1 MNDITISKEEA
12 IGRLLG
18 QVEEKVGRKMKTPRD
33 FDFLAEQIFE
43 TMHKSISVSTLKR
56 VWGYVPANGITREST
71 LDLLAQFAG
80 YASFSQ
86 FCQQTIET
94 PAPEESLPID
104 GGALGRL
111 KSLPPWGRLGGGL
124 LFAIA
129 LLLLIVVF
137 KPFGTADR
145 PVLKCGQTFASY
157 DEFHSLFNIKAT
169 ELLFFQP
176 VPECSVAY
184 VWAPQYNH
192 PTYHNEGNPDSLM
205 PTIAEYLSLK
215 PLDDSPESRKLLLE
229 ENRKC
234 YLTAIRNNQVRLVFM
249 KNLPGDTCFT
259 FTGVYR
265 VSQVLSDTT
274 KVVWV
279 RVRSECN
286 LNDLENLARLRN

>member
-1 MNDITISKEEA
+1 MTTQEEA
-12 IGRLLG
+12 ISRLLG
-18 QVEEKVGRKMKTPRD
+18 RVEEKVGRKMKTPRD

-80 YASFSQ
+80 FTSFSQ
-86 FCQQTIET
+86 FCQHTIEST
-94 PAPEESLPID
+94 AAEESLPS
-104 GGALGRL
+104 GRF
-111 KSLPPWGRLGGGL
+111 GGGSLWKYGWGFL
-124 LFAIA
+124 LAIA

-137 KPFGTADR
+137 KPFGTSDR

-157 DEFHSLFNIKAT
+157 EEFLSLFNIKST
-169 ELLFFQP
+169 DCQYYQP

-192 PTYHNEGNPDSLM
+192 PTYHNQGNPDSLM
-205 PTIAEYLSLK
+205 PTITEFLSFNSLK
-215 PLDDSPESRKLLLE
+215 DSLESQKLQME
-229 ENRKC
+229 KQKEF
-234 YLTAIRNNQVRLVFM
+234 YTTAIRNNQVRLVFM

-259 FTGVYR
+259 FTGVYH
-265 VSQVLSDTT
+265 VSFPLSDTT

-279 RVRSECN
+279 RVSRECN
-286 LNDLENLARLRN
+286 LNDLENLVRLRN

>member
-1 MNDITISKEEA
+1 MKTQDAAVTLLLEKIEEQ
-12 IGRLLG
+12 L
-18 QVEEKVGRKMKTPRD
+18 GRKMMTPKD
-33 FDFLAEQIFE
+33 FDFLAVQVFE
-43 TMHKSISVSTLKR
+43 KTRQSISVSTLKR
-56 VWGYVPANGITREST
+56 VWGYVSSKGSASETT
-71 LDLLAQFAG
+71 LDLLSNFAG
-80 YASFSQ
+80 YASFFQ
-86 FCQQTIET
+86 FCQQTIESS
-94 PAPEESLPID
+94 ESEDKESFPLWR
-104 GGALGRL
+104 LGRG
-111 KSLPPWGRLGGGL
+111 SLWMLGGGL
-124 LFAIA
+124 LFA
-129 LLLLIVVF
+129 LFLFLVF
-137 KPFGTADR
+137 KPFGTSDR

-157 DEFHSLFNIKAT
+157 EEFHSLFNIKAT

-279 RVRSECN
+279 RVLSECN

>member
-80 YASFSQ
+80 FASFSQ
-86 FCQQTIET
+86 FCQQTTKT
-94 PAPEESLPID
+94 PAAEESLPID

-111 KSLPPWGRLGGGL
+111 KSLPLWGRLGGGF

-137 KPFGTADR
+137 KPFGTSDR
-145 PVLKCGQTFASY
+145 PVLKCGQTFATY
-157 DEFHSLFNIKAT
+157 EEFHSLFNIKAT

-215 PLDDSPESRKLLLE
+215 HPDDNPQSRQLIIE
-229 ENRKC
+229 ENRKA
-234 YLTAIRNNQVRLVFM
+234 YATAIRANQVRVVFM

-259 FTGVYR
+259 FTGIYR
-265 VSQVLSDTT
+265 VSISLSDTT
-274 KVVWV
+274 RIVWT
-279 RVRSECN
+279 RMSSECD
-286 LNDLENLARLRN
+286 LNDLENLARYRN

>member
-1 MNDITISKEEA
+1 MNDFTISKEEA

-80 YASFSQ
+80 FASFSQ
-86 FCQQTIET
+86 FCQQTTKT

-111 KSLPPWGRLGGGL
+111 KRLPQRGRLGGGL

-137 KPFGTADR
+137 KPFGTSDR
-145 PVLKCGQTFASY
+145 PVLKCGQTFATY
-157 DEFHSLFNIKAT
+157 EEFHSLFNIKAT

-286 LNDLENLARLRN
+286 LNDLENLVRLRN

>member
-1 MNDITISKEEA
+1 MNDITISQEEA

-18 QVEEKVGRKMKTPRD
+18 RVEEKVGRKMKTPRD

-80 YASFSQ
+80 FASFSQ

-94 PAPEESLPID
+94 PAPEEDLPSGRFGGGSLWKY
-104 GGALGRL
+104 GR
-111 KSLPPWGRLGGGL
+111 GL

-137 KPFGTADR
+137 KPFGTSDR

-157 DEFHSLFNIKAT
+157 EEFLSLFNIKASDCQYY
-169 ELLFFQP
+169 QP

-192 PTYHNEGNPDSLM
+192 PTYHNQGNPDSLM
-205 PTIAEYLSLK
+205 PTITEFLSFNSLQ
-215 PLDDSPESRKLLLE
+215 DSLESQKLQME
-229 ENRKC
+229 KQKEF
-234 YLTAIRNNQVRLVFM
+234 YTTAIRNNQVRLVFM

-259 FTGVYR
+259 FTGVYH
-265 VSQVLSDTT
+265 VSFPLSDTT
-274 KVVWV
+274 KVVWA
-279 RVRSECN
+279 RVSRECN
-286 LNDLENLARLRN
+286 LNDLENLVRLRN

>member
-80 YASFSQ
+80 FASFSQ
-86 FCQQTIET
+86 FCQQTTKT

-111 KSLPPWGRLGGGL
+111 KRLPLWGRLGGGL

-145 PVLKCGQTFASY
+145 PVLKCGQTFATY
-157 DEFHSLFNIKAT
+157 EEFHSLFNIKAT

-286 LNDLENLARLRN
+286 LNDLENLVRLRN

>member
-1 MNDITISKEEA
+1 MTTQEEA
-12 IGRLLG
+12 ICRLLG
-18 QVEEKVGRKMKTPRD
+18 RVEEKVGRKMKTPRD

-80 YASFSQ
+80 FASFSQ
-86 FCQQTIET
+86 FCQQTTKT
-94 PAPEESLPID
+94 PAPEKSLPID

-111 KSLPPWGRLGGGL
+111 KRLPLWGRLGGGL

-137 KPFGTADR
+137 KPFGTSDR
-145 PVLKCGQTFASY
+145 PVLKCGQTFATY
-157 DEFHSLFNIKAT
+157 EEFHSLFNIKAT

-215 PLDDSPESRKLLLE
+215 HPDDNPQSRQLIIE
-229 ENRKC
+229 ENRKA
-234 YLTAIRNNQVRLVFM
+234 YATAIRANQVRVVFM

-259 FTGVYR
+259 FTGIYR
-265 VSQVLSDTT
+265 VSISLSDTT
-274 KVVWV
+274 RIVWT
-279 RVRSECN
+279 RMSSECD
-286 LNDLENLARLRN
+286 LNDLENLARYRN

>member
-1 MNDITISKEEA
+1 MKTQDAAVTLLLEKIEEQ
-12 IGRLLG
+12 L
-18 QVEEKVGRKMKTPRD
+18 GRKMMTPKD
-33 FDFLAEQIFE
+33 FDFLAVQVFE
-43 TMHKSISVSTLKR
+43 KTRQSISVSTLKR
-56 VWGYVPANGITREST
+56 VWGYVSSKGAASETT
-71 LDLLAQFAG
+71 LDLLSNFAG
-80 YASFSQ
+80 YDSFFQ

-94 PAPEESLPID
+94 PAPEESLPSGRF
-104 GGALGRL
+104 GGGSSGRFGES
-111 KSLPPWGRLGGGL
+111 SLWMLGGGFL
-124 LFAIA
+124 IAIA
-129 LLLLIVVF
+129 LFLLILF
-137 KPFGTADR
+137 KPHGTSDR

-157 DEFHSLFNIKAT
+157 EEFLKLFNIKAS
-169 ELLFFQP
+169 ELLYFQS

-192 PTYHNEGNPDSLM
+192 PAYHNEGNPDSLM

-279 RVRSECN
+279 RVLSECN
-286 LNDLENLARLRN
+286 LNDLENLARFRN

>member
-1 MNDITISKEEA
+1 MKTQDAAVTLLLEKIEEQ
-12 IGRLLG
+12 L
-18 QVEEKVGRKMKTPRD
+18 GRKMMTPKD
-33 FDFLAEQIFE
+33 FDFLAVQVFE
-43 TMHKSISVSTLKR
+43 KTRQSISVSTLKR
-56 VWGYVPANGITREST
+56 VWGYVCSKGAASETT
-71 LDLLAQFAG
+71 LDLLSNFAG
-80 YASFSQ
+80 YASFFQ
-86 FCQQTIET
+86 FCQQTIESS
-94 PAPEESLPID
+94 ESEDKESFPLWR
-104 GGALGRL
+104 LGRG
-111 KSLPPWGRLGGGL
+111 SLWMLGGGL
-124 LFAIA
+124 LFA
-129 LLLLIVVF
+129 LFLFLVF
-137 KPFGTADR
+137 KPFGTSDR

-157 DEFHSLFNIKAT
+157 EEFHSLFNIKAT

-234 YLTAIRNNQVRLVFM
+234 YITAIRNNQVRLVFM

-279 RVRSECN
+279 RVLSECN

>member
-1 MNDITISKEEA
+1 MTTQEEA

-18 QVEEKVGRKMKTPRD
+18 RVEEKVGRKMKTPRD

-80 YASFSQ
+80 FASFSQ

-94 PAPEESLPID
+94 PAPEEDLPSGRFGEGSLW
-104 GGALGRL
+104 RF
-111 KSLPPWGRLGGGL
+111 GGGSLWKYGWGL
-124 LFAIA
+124 LLAIA

-137 KPFGTADR
+137 KPFGTSDR

-157 DEFHSLFNIKAT
+157 EEFLSLFNIKAT
-169 ELLFFQP
+169 DCQYYQP

-192 PTYHNEGNPDSLM
+192 PTYHNQGNPDSLM
-205 PTIAEYLSLK
+205 PTITEFLSFNSLQ
-215 PLDDSPESRKLLLE
+215 DSLESQKLQME
-229 ENRKC
+229 KQKEF
-234 YLTAIRNNQVRLVFM
+234 YTTAIRNNQVRLVFM

-259 FTGVYR
+259 FTGVYH
-265 VSQVLSDTT
+265 VFFPLSDTA

-279 RVRSECN
+279 RVSRECN
-286 LNDLENLARLRN
+286 LNDLENLVRLRN

>member
-1 MNDITISKEEA
+1 MKTQDAAVTLLLEKIEEQ
-12 IGRLLG
+12 L
-18 QVEEKVGRKMKTPRD
+18 GRKMMTPKD
-33 FDFLAEQIFE
+33 FDFLAMQVFE
-43 TMHKSISVSTLKR
+43 KTRQSISVSTLKR
-56 VWGYVPANGITREST
+56 VWGYVSSKGAASETT
-71 LDLLAQFAG
+71 LDLLSNFAG
-80 YASFSQ
+80 YASFFQ

-94 PAPEESLPID
+94 PATEESLPS
-104 GGALGRL
+104 GRFGES
-111 KSLPPWGRLGGGL
+111 SLWMLGGGFL
-124 LFAIA
+124 IAIA
-129 LLLLIVVF
+129 LFLLILF
-137 KPFGTADR
+137 KPHGTSDR

-157 DEFHSLFNIKAT
+157 EEFLSLFNIKAS
-169 ELLFFQP
+169 ELLYFQS

-192 PTYHNEGNPDSLM
+192 PAYHNEGNPDSLM

-279 RVRSECN
+279 RVLSECN
-286 LNDLENLARLRN
+286 LNDLENLARFRN

>member
-1 MNDITISKEEA
+1 MNTQDAAVTLLLEKIEEQ
-12 IGRLLG
+12 L
-18 QVEEKVGRKMKTPRD
+18 GRKMMTPKD
-33 FDFLAEQIFE
+33 FDFLAVQVFE
-43 TMHKSISVSTLKR
+43 KTRQSISVSTLKR
-56 VWGYVPANGITREST
+56 VWGYVSSKGSVSETT
-71 LDLLAQFAG
+71 LDLLSNFAG
-80 YASFSQ
+80 YASFFQ
-86 FCQQTIET
+86 FCQQTIESS
-94 PAPEESLPID
+94 ESEDKESFPLWR
-104 GGALGRL
+104 LGRG
-111 KSLPPWGRLGGGL
+111 SLWMLGGGL
-124 LFAIA
+124 LFA
-129 LLLLIVVF
+129 LFLFLVF
-137 KPFGTADR
+137 KPFGTSDR

-157 DEFHSLFNIKAT
+157 EEFHSLFNIKAT

-279 RVRSECN
+279 RVLSECN

>member
-1 MNDITISKEEA
+1 MTTQEEA

-18 QVEEKVGRKMKTPRD
+18 RVEEKVGRKMKTPRD

-80 YASFSQ
+80 FASFSQ
-86 FCQQTIET
+86 FYQQTTKT

-111 KSLPPWGRLGGGL
+111 KRLPLWGRLGGGL

-286 LNDLENLARLRN
+286 LNDLENLVRLRN

>member
-1 MNDITISKEEA
+1 MTTQEEA

-18 QVEEKVGRKMKTPRD
+18 RVEEKVGRKMKTPRD

-80 YASFSQ
+80 FASFSQ
-86 FCQQTIET
+86 FCQQTTKT

-111 KSLPPWGRLGGGL
+111 KRLPLWGRLGGGFL
-124 LFAIA
+124 LAIA

-137 KPFGTADR
+137 KPFGTSDR
-145 PVLKCGQTFASY
+145 PVLKCGQTFATY
-157 DEFHSLFNIKAT
+157 EEFHSLFNIKAT

-286 LNDLENLARLRN
+286 LNDLENLVRLRN

>member
-1 MNDITISKEEA
+1 MNDVKTQDAAVTLLLEKIEEQ
-12 IGRLLG
+12 L
-18 QVEEKVGRKMKTPRD
+18 GRKMMTPKD
-33 FDFLAEQIFE
+33 FDFLAVQVFE
-43 TMHKSISVSTLKR
+43 KTRQSISVSTLKR
-56 VWGYVPANGITREST
+56 IWGYVSSKGAASETT
-71 LDLLAQFAG
+71 LDILSKFAG
-80 YASFSQ
+80 YDSFFQ
-86 FCQQTIET
+86 FCKQTIET
-94 PAPEESLPID
+94 SESADKESLPLWRF
-104 GGALGRL
+104 GGG
-111 KSLPPWGRLGGGL
+111 SLWRLGGGF
-124 LFAIA
+124 LFA
-129 LLLLIVVF
+129 LFLFLVF
-137 KPFGTADR
+137 KPFGTSDR

-157 DEFHSLFNIKAT
+157 EEFHSLFNIKAT

-274 KVVWV
+274 KVVWA
-279 RVRSECN
+279 RVLSECN
-286 LNDLENLARLRN
+286 LNDLENLVRLRN

>member
-1 MNDITISKEEA
+1 MNTQDAAVTLLLEKIEEQ
-12 IGRLLG
+12 L
-18 QVEEKVGRKMKTPRD
+18 GRKMMTPKD
-33 FDFLAEQIFE
+33 FDFLAVQVFE
-43 TMHKSISVSTLKR
+43 KTRQSISVSTLKR
-56 VWGYVPANGITREST
+56 VWGYVSSKGAASETT
-71 LDLLAQFAG
+71 LDLLSNFAG
-80 YASFSQ
+80 YDSFFQ

-94 PAPEESLPID
+94 SESADKGSLPR
-104 GGALGRL
+104 GGLEGG
-111 KSLPPWGRLGGGL
+111 SLWRLGGVFL
-124 LFAIA
+124 LAIA
-129 LLLLIVVF
+129 LFLLILF
-137 KPFGTADR
+137 KPFGTSDR

-157 DEFHSLFNIKAT
+157 EEFLSLFNIKAS
-169 ELLFFQP
+169 ELLYFQS
-176 VPECSVAY
+176 VPECSVLY

-279 RVRSECN
+279 RVLSECN

>member
-1 MNDITISKEEA
+1 MTTQEEA

-18 QVEEKVGRKMKTPRD
+18 RVEEKVGRKMKTPRD

-80 YASFSQ
+80 FASFSQ
-86 FCQQTIET
+86 FCQQTTKT

-111 KSLPPWGRLGGGL
+111 KRLPLWGRLGGGL

-137 KPFGTADR
+137 KPFGTSDR
-145 PVLKCGQTFASY
+145 PVLKCGQTFATY
-157 DEFHSLFNIKAT
+157 EEFHSLFNIKAT

-286 LNDLENLARLRN
+286 LNDLENLVRLRN

>member
-1 MNDITISKEEA
+1 MTTQEEA
-12 IGRLLG
+12 IGRLLER
-18 QVEEKVGRKMKTPRD
+18 VEEKVGRKMKTPRD

-80 YASFSQ
+80 FASFSK
-86 FCQQTIET
+86 FCQQTTKT
-94 PAPEESLPID
+94 PAPEEGLPSGRFGGGSLWRF
-104 GGALGRL
+104 GGG
-111 KSLPPWGRLGGGL
+111 SLWKFGWGL
-124 LFAIA
+124 LFVIA

-137 KPFGTADR
+137 KPFGTSDR
-145 PVLKCGQTFASY
+145 PVLKCGQTFATY
-157 DEFHSLFNIKAT
+157 EEFHSLFNIKAT

-286 LNDLENLARLRN
+286 LNDLENLVRLRN

>member
-1 MNDITISKEEA
+1 MKTQDAAVTLLLEKIEEQ
-12 IGRLLG
+12 L
-18 QVEEKVGRKMKTPRD
+18 GRKMMTPKD
-33 FDFLAEQIFE
+33 FDFLAVQVFE
-43 TMHKSISVSTLKR
+43 KTRQSISVSTLKR
-56 VWGYVPANGITREST
+56 VWGYVSSKGSASETT
-71 LDLLAQFAG
+71 LDLLSNFAG
-80 YASFSQ
+80 YDSFFQ
-86 FCQQTIET
+86 FCKQTIET
-94 PAPEESLPID
+94 PAPEECLPSGRFGEGSSGRFGESSL
-104 GGALGRL
+104 
-111 KSLPPWGRLGGGL
+111 WMLGGGFL
-124 LFAIA
+124 IAIA
-129 LLLLIVVF
+129 LFLLILF
-137 KPFGTADR
+137 KPFGTSDR

-157 DEFHSLFNIKAT
+157 EEFHSLFNIKAT

-279 RVRSECN
+279 RVLSECN
-286 LNDLENLARLRN
+286 LNDIENLVRLRN

>member
-1 MNDITISKEEA
+1 MTTQEEA
-12 IGRLLG
+12 IGRLLER
-18 QVEEKVGRKMKTPRD
+18 VEEKVGRKMKTPRD

-80 YASFSQ
+80 FASFSQ
-86 FCQQTIET
+86 FCQQTTKT
-94 PAPEESLPID
+94 PAAEESLPID

-111 KSLPPWGRLGGGL
+111 KRLPLWGRLGGGL

-137 KPFGTADR
+137 KPFGTSDR
-145 PVLKCGQTFASY
+145 PVLKCGQTFATY
-157 DEFHSLFNIKAT
+157 EEFHSLFNIKAT

-286 LNDLENLARLRN
+286 LNDLENLVRLRN

>member
-1 MNDITISKEEA
+1 MKTQDAAVTLLLEKIEEQ
-12 IGRLLG
+12 L
-18 QVEEKVGRKMKTPRD
+18 GRKMMTPKD
-33 FDFLAEQIFE
+33 FDFLAVQVFE
-43 TMHKSISVSTLKR
+43 KTRQSISVSTLKR
-56 VWGYVPANGITREST
+56 VWGYVSSKGSASETT
-71 LDLLAQFAG
+71 LDLLSNFAG
-80 YASFSQ
+80 YASFFQ
-86 FCQQTIET
+86 FCQQTIESS
-94 PAPEESLPID
+94 ESEDKESFPLWR
-104 GGALGRL
+104 LGRG
-111 KSLPPWGRLGGGL
+111 SLWMLGGGL
-124 LFAIA
+124 LFA
-129 LLLLIVVF
+129 LFLFLVF
-137 KPFGTADR
+137 KPFGTSDR

-157 DEFHSLFNIKAT
+157 EEFLSLFNIKAT
-169 ELLFFQP
+169 ELLYFQS

-192 PTYHNEGNPDSLM
+192 PAYHNEGNSDSLM

-279 RVRSECN
+279 RVLSECN
-286 LNDLENLARLRN
+286 LNDLENLVRLRN

>member
-1 MNDITISKEEA
+1 MTTQEEA

-18 QVEEKVGRKMKTPRD
+18 RVEEKVGRKMKTPRD

-80 YASFSQ
+80 FASFSQ
-86 FCQQTIET
+86 FCQQTTKT
-94 PAPEESLPID
+94 PAPEESLPSGRF
-104 GGALGRL
+104 GGGSFR
-111 KSLPPWGRLGGGL
+111 KYGGGL
-124 LFAIA
+124 LFALA

-137 KPFGTADR
+137 KPFGTSDR

-157 DEFHSLFNIKAT
+157 EEFLSLFNIKAT
-169 ELLFFQP
+169 DCQYYQP

-192 PTYHNEGNPDSLM
+192 PTYHNQGNPDSLM
-205 PTIAEYLSLK
+205 PTITEFLSFNSLQ
-215 PLDDSPESRKLLLE
+215 DSLESQKLQME
-229 ENRKC
+229 KQKEF
-234 YLTAIRNNQVRLVFM
+234 YTTAIRNNQVRLVFM

-259 FTGVYR
+259 FTGVYH
-265 VSQVLSDTT
+265 VSFPLSDTT

-279 RVRSECN
+279 RVSRECN
-286 LNDLENLARLRN
+286 LNDLENLVRLRN

>member
-1 MNDITISKEEA
+1 MKTQEEA

-80 YASFSQ
+80 FASFSQ
-86 FCQQTIET
+86 FCQQTTKT

-111 KSLPPWGRLGGGL
+111 KRLPLWGRLGVGFL
-124 LFAIA
+124 IAIA

-137 KPFGTADR
+137 KPFGTSDR
-145 PVLKCGQTFASY
+145 PVLKCGQTFATY
-157 DEFHSLFNIKAT
+157 EEFHSLFNIKAT

-286 LNDLENLARLRN
+286 LNDLENLVRLRN

>member
-1 MNDITISKEEA
+1 MNEINTQEEA
-12 IGRLLG
+12 LSRLLRR
-18 QVEEKVGRKMKTPRD
+18 VEEKVGREMKTPKD
-33 FDFLAEQIFE
+33 FEFLSAQIFE
-43 TMHKSISVSTLKR
+43 LTRRTISVSTLKR
-56 VWGYVPANGITREST
+56 IWGYIDSYKSVREST

-80 YASFSQ
+80 YDNFHH
-86 FCQQTIET
+86 FCQAET
-94 PAPEESLPID
+94 ESTAEESLPKGRKS
-104 GGALGRL
+104 GGKGLFRGSWLGRGFLLVILLAVIGIFFFMSRTESQRRPIL
-111 KSLPPWGRLGGGL
+111 KS
-124 LFAIA
+124 
-129 LLLLIVVF
+129 
-137 KPFGTADR
+137 
-145 PVLKCGQTFASY
+145 GQTFATY
-157 DEFHSLFNIKAT
+157 EEFHSLFNIKAT

>member
-1 MNDITISKEEA
+1 MKTQDAAVTLLLEKIEEQ
-12 IGRLLG
+12 L
-18 QVEEKVGRKMKTPRD
+18 GRKMMTPKD
-33 FDFLAEQIFE
+33 FDFLAMQVFE
-43 TMHKSISVSTLKR
+43 KTRQSISVSTLKR
-56 VWGYVPANGITREST
+56 IWGYVSSKGAVSETT
-71 LDLLAQFAG
+71 LDLLSKFVG
-80 YASFSQ
+80 YDSFFQ
-86 FCQQTIET
+86 FCQQTIESSVS
-94 PAPEESLPID
+94 EDKESLPLWR
-104 GGALGRL
+104 LGRG
-111 KSLPPWGRLGGGL
+111 SLWMLGGGL
-124 LFAIA
+124 LFA
-129 LLLLIVVF
+129 LFLFLVF
-137 KPFGTADR
+137 KPFGTSDR

-157 DEFHSLFNIKAT
+157 EEFHSLFNIKAT

-192 PTYHNEGNPDSLM
+192 PTYHNEGNSDSLM

-279 RVRSECN
+279 RVLSECN

>member
-1 MNDITISKEEA
+1 MKTQDAAVTLLLEKIEEQ
-12 IGRLLG
+12 L
-18 QVEEKVGRKMKTPRD
+18 GRKMMTPKD
-33 FDFLAEQIFE
+33 FDFLAVQVFE
-43 TMHKSISVSTLKR
+43 KTRQSISVSTLKR
-56 VWGYVPANGITREST
+56 VWGYVSSKGAASETT
-71 LDLLAQFAG
+71 LDLLSKFAG
-80 YASFSQ
+80 YDSFFQ
-86 FCQQTIET
+86 FCKQTIE
-94 PAPEESLPID
+94 ASESADKESLPS
-104 GGALGRL
+104 GRFGES
-111 KSLPPWGRLGGGL
+111 SLWRLGGGL

-129 LLLLIVVF
+129 LLLLLIVF
-137 KPFGTADR
+137 KPHGTSDR

-157 DEFHSLFNIKAT
+157 EEFLSLFNIKAS
-169 ELLFFQP
+169 ELLYFQS

-192 PTYHNEGNPDSLM
+192 PAYHNEGNPDSLM

-279 RVRSECN
+279 RVLSECN

>member
-1 MNDITISKEEA
+1 MTTQEEA
-12 IGRLLG
+12 IGRLLER
-18 QVEEKVGRKMKTPRD
+18 VEEKVGRKMKTPRD

-80 YASFSQ
+80 FASFSQ
-86 FCQQTIET
+86 FCQQTTKT
-94 PAPEESLPID
+94 PAPEESLPSGRVE
-104 GGALGRL
+104 GG
-111 KSLPPWGRLGGGL
+111 SLWRFGGGSLWKCGWGL
-124 LFAIA
+124 LFVIA

-137 KPFGTADR
+137 KPFGTSDR
-145 PVLKCGQTFASY
+145 PVLKCGQTFATY
-157 DEFHSLFNIKAT
+157 EEFHSLFNIKAT

-286 LNDLENLARLRN
+286 LNDLENLVRLRN

>member
-1 MNDITISKEEA
+1 MSNITISQEEA

-18 QVEEKVGRKMKTPRD
+18 RVEEKVGRKMKTPRD

-80 YASFSQ
+80 FASFSQ
-86 FCQQTIET
+86 FCQQTTKT

-111 KSLPPWGRLGGGL
+111 KRLPLWGRLGGGFL
-124 LFAIA
+124 LAIA

-137 KPFGTADR
+137 KPFGTSDR
-145 PVLKCGQTFASY
+145 PVLKCGQTFATY
-157 DEFHSLFNIKAT
+157 EEFHSLFNIKAT

-286 LNDLENLARLRN
+286 LNDLENLVRLRN

>member
-1 MNDITISKEEA
+1 MTTQEEA
-12 IGRLLG
+12 IGRLLER
-18 QVEEKVGRKMKTPRD
+18 VEEKVGRKMKTPRD

-80 YASFSQ
+80 FASFSQ
-86 FCQQTIET
+86 FCQQTTKT
-94 PAPEESLPID
+94 PAPEESLPS
-104 GGALGRL
+104 GRF
-111 KSLPPWGRLGGGL
+111 GGGSLWKFGWGFL
-124 LFAIA
+124 LAIA

-286 LNDLENLARLRN
+286 LNDLENLVRLRN

>member
-1 MNDITISKEEA
+1 MTTQEEA

-18 QVEEKVGRKMKTPRD
+18 RVEEKVGRKMKTPRD

-80 YASFSQ
+80 FTSFSQ
-86 FCQQTIET
+86 FCQQTIEST
-94 PAPEESLPID
+94 AAEESLPID

-111 KSLPPWGRLGGGL
+111 KSLPHWGEVGRGF

-137 KPFGTADR
+137 KPFGTSDR
-145 PVLKCGQTFASY
+145 PVLKCGQTFATY
-157 DEFHSLFNIKAT
+157 EEFHSLFNIKAT

-192 PTYHNEGNPDSLM
+192 PTYHNEGNHDSLM

-279 RVRSECN
+279 RVCSECN
-286 LNDLENLARLRN
+286 LNDLENLVRLRN